1 MTKRD
6 KLLNHLLKG
15 GTVTKLQALRWWG
28 LLNTGDAVHVLRN
41 RKYDIKT
48 EMKTRN
54 GEEYAVYSM

>member
-15 GTVTKLQALRWWG
+15 GTVTKLQAWRWWG
-28 LLNTGDAVHVLRN
+28 LLNTGDAVHVLRS